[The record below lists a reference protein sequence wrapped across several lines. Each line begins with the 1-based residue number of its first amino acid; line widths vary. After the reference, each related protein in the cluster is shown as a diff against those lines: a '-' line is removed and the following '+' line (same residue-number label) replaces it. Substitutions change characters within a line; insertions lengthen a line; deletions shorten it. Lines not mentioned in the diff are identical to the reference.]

1 MDLGEERDVL
11 TLETSQTET
20 NHRKFCGGK
29 SRTPTRD
36 PISALVFNKAA
47 GDEACFLG
55 IKRIQPYLTSRIDET
70 PIESLAFG
78 VGELDTHPGNGCICY
93 SM

>member
-1 MDLGEERDVL
+1 MLDVL
-11 TLETSQTET
+11 TFETSQTET

-29 SRTPTRD
+29 SRTPTHD